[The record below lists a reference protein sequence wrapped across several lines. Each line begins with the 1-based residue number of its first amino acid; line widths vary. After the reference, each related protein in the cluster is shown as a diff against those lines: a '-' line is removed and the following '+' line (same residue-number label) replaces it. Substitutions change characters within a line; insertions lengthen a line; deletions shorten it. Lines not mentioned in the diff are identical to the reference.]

1 MISKTDVNVDT
12 ALKFFGNM
20 TASISHEVKNVL
32 AIINENAGLL
42 GDLCV
47 MAEKGHPI
55 DPARI
60 KTASQKIIKQ
70 VQRGDTIIK
79 NLNKFAHSIDEPDC
93 DVNINEILFLI
104 LGLSERTAVM
114 RGVKLEIDEKAEPV
128 VVTTNPF
135 LLETLVWFFL
145 DYAMCAAG
153 KEKTVCFNA
162 EKKQDKAVI
171 VFSKLKGL
179 PGLQPDNFPGEREK
193 ALLATLSAE
202 ATIDVAE
209 EKINIFIGFHKGI

>member
-1 MISKTDVNVDT
+1 MISKADINDDN

-42 GDLCV
+42 GDLCAMSERGYPV
-47 MAEKGHPI
+47 

-79 NLNKFAHSIDEPDC
+79 NLNKFAHSVDEPDC
-93 DVNINEILFLI
+93 EVNVNDLLFLV
-104 LGLSERTAVM
+104 LGLSERIAAM
-114 RGVKLEIDEKAEPV
+114 RGVKVEINEKADPV
-128 VVTTNPF
+128 IVSAKPF
-135 LLETLVWFFL
+135 LLVTLVWFFL
-145 DYAMCAAG
+145 DFTMVASG
-153 KEKTVCFNA
+153 IEKTVYVNA

-171 VFSKLKGL
+171 TFSNLKGL
-179 PGLQPDNFPGEREK
+179 AGMHPENFPGEREK
-193 ALLATLSAE
+193 ILLTALSAK
-202 ATIDVAE
+202 ANIDVAE
-209 EKINIFIGFHKGI
+209 EKITVVL